1 MLALRLL
8 CVGATAQDSPGAA
21 ISTKATSSTSQMTVL
36 SANGVAM
43 LAAVLKR
50 HDGSSSVQCNGYAT
64 LSALALGSRLEALA
78 KASDGVEAL
87 VGSLRHCA
95 QAPAPR
101 DRTDA
106 PSSVATLEMGKTA
119 LRALHSNMSTLEPS
133 GELHRR
139 IERANGSRFLT

>member
-1 MLALRLL
+1 M
-8 CVGATAQDSPGAA
+8 T
-21 ISTKATSSTSQMTVL
+21 ISTNMAGRGTDIL
-36 SANGVAM
+36 LGGSAGAM
-43 LAAVLKR
+43 AKLKVR
-50 HDGSSSVQCNGYAT
+50 
-64 LSALALGSRLEALA
+64 EALA
-78 KASDGVEAL
+78 KASDGGEAL

-106 PSSVATLEMGKTA
+106 PSSVATLEMGKAA